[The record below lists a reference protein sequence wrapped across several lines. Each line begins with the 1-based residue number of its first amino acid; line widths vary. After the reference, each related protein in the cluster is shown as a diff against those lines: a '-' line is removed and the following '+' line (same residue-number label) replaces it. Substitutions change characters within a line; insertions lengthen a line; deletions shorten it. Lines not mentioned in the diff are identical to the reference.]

1 MSVKIRE
8 KRGKLYLD
16 IYSNGRRNWEA
27 LHMELTS
34 DKTQNKETMRVAE
47 ICRVKRELQV
57 VSGEWGILDPGSE
70 KKTLYLFAKDMANS
84 GKYAVRINSVL
95 PYLDKYQGGKTVQIS
110 RITKKWLE
118 NFQDFLLEHLS
129 KNTARNYI
137 LGICQILNKAVQDN
151 IILRNPGREVE
162 IVKREESERIFLNI
176 EEMQKLADI
185 EAKSDLEKD
194 VKKAFIFACYTGLRV
209 SDLITITWGNIE
221 HNPPQIVKSQKKT
234 GVRVYI
240 PLHKTART
248 IIDDNALH
256 DHGELIFP
264 WLNVIKNNRNLYLSK
279 WADRANIGK
288 PIGWHTARHTF
299 AVKSLESGADI
310 YTVSKLLGHTDI
322 TATQVYAKAT
332 DKMKREAVNALP
344 EIIVTSNEQ

>member
-16 IYSNGRRNWEA
+16 IYTNGRRSWEA
-27 LHMELTS
+27 LHLTLTG
-34 DKTQNKETMRVAE
+34 DKVQDRDAMHLAE
-47 ICRVKRELQV
+47 ICRAKRELQI
-57 VSGEWGILDPGSE
+57 VSGEWGILDPGSD
-70 KKTLYLFAKDMANS
+70 KKTLYVFAKEMADS
-84 GKYAVRINSVL
+84 GKYAIRISSVL
-95 PYLDKYQGGKTVQIS
+95 QYLEKYQGGKTVPIS
-110 RITKKWLE
+110 RINKKWLE
-118 NFQDFLLEHLS
+118 GFQDFLLKHLS
-129 KNTARNYI
+129 ANTARNYI
-137 LGICQILNKAVQDN
+137 LGIFQILNKAVQDN
-151 IILRNPGREVE
+151 IILKNPGREVE
-162 IVKREESERIFLNI
+162 IIKKEESERIFLNI
-176 EEMQKLADI
+176 EEMQKLANI
-185 EAKSDLEKD
+185 EAKTDLEKD

-221 HNPPQIVKSQKKT
+221 RNPPQIVKNQKKT

-248 IIDDNALH
+248 IIDDSIMH
-256 DHGELIFP
+256 EQSDLIFP
-264 WLNVIKNNRNLYLSK
+264 WLDVIKNNRNLYLTR

-288 PIGWHTARHTF
+288 SIGWHTARHTF

-344 EIIVTSNEQ
+344 EIIVEPSG

>member
-16 IYSNGRRNWEA
+16 IYTNGRRCWES
-27 LHMELTS
+27 LHLTLTGDS
-34 DKTQNKETMRVAE
+34 VQNRDTMRLAE
-47 ICRVKRELQV
+47 ICRSKRELQV
-57 VSGEWGILDPGSE
+57 VSGEWGILDPGSD
-70 KKTLYLFAKDMANS
+70 KKTLYLFANEMADS

-95 PYLDKYQGGKTVQIS
+95 QYLKKYQGGKTVQIS
-110 RITKKWLE
+110 RIDKKWLE
-118 NFQDFLLEHLS
+118 NFQEFLLKHLS
-129 KNTARNYI
+129 ANTARNYI
-137 LGICQILNKAVQDN
+137 LGIFQILNKAVQEN

-162 IVKREESERIFLNI
+162 IIKREESERVFLNI
-176 EEMQKLADI
+176 EEMQKLADN
-185 EAKSDLEKD
+185 EAKTELEKD

-221 HNPPQIVKSQKKT
+221 RNPPQIVKNQKKT

-248 IIDDNALH
+248 LIEDNILH
-256 DHGELIFP
+256 EQADLIFP
-264 WLNVIKNNRNLYLSK
+264 WLNIIKNNRNLYLSK

-288 PIGWHTARHTF
+288 TIGWHTARHTF

-344 EIIVTSNEQ
+344 EIVVGSNG

>member
-1 MSVKIRE
+1 
-8 KRGKLYLD
+8 
-16 IYSNGRRNWEA
+16 
-27 LHMELTS
+27 
-34 DKTQNKETMRVAE
+34 
-47 ICRVKRELQV
+47 

-70 KKTLYLFAKDMANS
+70 KKTLYLFAKDMARS

-110 RITKKWLE
+110 RINKKWLE
-118 NFQDFLLEHLS
+118 NFQEFLLKHLS
-129 KNTARNYI
+129 PNTARNYI

-162 IVKREESERIFLNI
+162 IIKREESERVFLNT

-185 EAKSDLEKD
+185 EAKSELEKD
-194 VKKAFIFACYTGLRV
+194 VKKAFLFACYTGLRV

-248 IIDDNALH
+248 IIDDNSLH
-256 DHGELIFP
+256 EHDDLIFP
-264 WLNVIKNNRNLYLSK
+264 WLNVIKNNRNLYLTK
-279 WADRANIGK
+279 WADRAGIGK

-299 AVKSLESGADI
+299 AVKSLESGGDI

-322 TATQVYAKAT
+322 TATQIYAKAT

-344 EIIVTSNEQ
+344 EIIVGTE

>member
-1 MSVKIRE
+1 MSVKIR
-8 KRGKLYLD
+8 KKHGKLYLD
-16 IYSNGRRNWEA
+16 IYVKGHRNWEA
-27 LHMELTS
+27 LHLTLTD
-34 DKTQNKETMRVAE
+34 DKVQNKDTMQLAE
-47 ICRVKRELQV
+47 ICRAKRELQI
-57 VSGEWGILDPGSE
+57 VSGEWGILDPGSD
-70 KKTLYLFAKDMANS
+70 KKTLYLFAKEMADS
-84 GKYAVRINSVL
+84 GKYAVRISSVL
-95 PYLDKYQGGKTVQIS
+95 QYLGKYHGGKIVPIS
-110 RITKKWLE
+110 KIDKKWLE
-118 NFQDFLLEHLS
+118 NFQDFLLKHLS
-129 KNTARNYI
+129 RNTARNYI

-151 IILRNPGREVE
+151 IILRSPGREVE
-162 IVKREESERIFLNI
+162 IIKREESERVFLNI
-176 EEMQKLADI
+176 DEMQKLADI
-185 EAKSDLEKD
+185 EAKTDLEKD

-221 HNPPQIVKSQKKT
+221 RNPPQIVKNQKKT

-248 IIDDNALH
+248 IIDDNILH
-256 DHGELIFP
+256 EQDDLVFP
-264 WLNVIKNNRNLYLSK
+264 WLNIIKNNRNLYLTK

-288 PIGWHTARHTF
+288 SIGWHTARHTF

-344 EIIVTSNEQ
+344 EIIVVPNG

>member
-1 MSVKIRE
+1 VSVKIRK

-16 IYSNGRRNWEA
+16 IYAHGRRKWETLHLALTNDKAHNKEA
-27 LHMELTS
+27 LRL
-34 DKTQNKETMRVAE
+34 AE
-47 ICRVKRELQV
+47 ICRAKRELQI
-57 VSGEWGILDPGSE
+57 VSGEWGILDPGSD
-70 KKTLYLFAKDMANS
+70 KKTLYLLTKEMADS
-84 GKYAVRINSVL
+84 GKYAVRISSVL
-95 PYLDKYQGGKTVQIS
+95 QYLDKYPGGKTMQIN
-110 RITKKWLE
+110 RINKKWVE
-118 NFQDFLLEHLS
+118 SFQDFLLKHLS
-129 KNTARNYI
+129 RNTARNYI
-137 LGICQILNKAVQDN
+137 LGICQVLNKAVQEN
-151 IILRNPGREVE
+151 IILKNPGREVE
-162 IVKREESERIFLNI
+162 IIKKQESERVFLNI
-176 EEMQKLADI
+176 EEMQKLANI
-185 EAKSDLEKD
+185 EARTDLERD

-248 IIDDNALH
+248 VIDDKILH
-256 DHGELIFP
+256 EHGELIFP
-264 WLNVIKNNRNLYLSK
+264 WLKVIKNNRNLYLTK

-288 PIGWHTARHTF
+288 SIGWHTARHTF

-344 EIIVTSNEQ
+344 EIIVGP

>member
-1 MSVKIRE
+1 MSVKIRK

-16 IYSNGRRNWEA
+16 IYTNGRRTWEA
-27 LHMELTS
+27 LHLTLTG
-34 DKTQNKETMRVAE
+34 DKAQNKDAMRLAE
-47 ICRVKRELQV
+47 ICRAKRELQV
-57 VSGEWGILDPGSE
+57 VSGEWGILDPGSD
-70 KKTLYLFAKDMANS
+70 KKTLYVFAKEMADS
-84 GKYAVRINSVL
+84 GKYAVRISSVL
-95 PYLDKYQGGKTVQIS
+95 QYLEKYQGGKTIQIS
-110 RITKKWLE
+110 RINKRWLE
-118 NFQDFLLEHLS
+118 NFQDFLLKHLS
-129 KNTARNYI
+129 TNTARNYI

-151 IILRNPGREVE
+151 IILKNPGREVE
-162 IVKREESERIFLNI
+162 IIKKEESERVFLNI
-176 EEMQKLADI
+176 EEMQKLANI
-185 EAKSDLEKD
+185 EAKTDQEKD
-194 VKKAFIFACYTGLRV
+194 VKRAFIFACYTGLRV

-248 IIDDNALH
+248 IIDDNILH
-256 DHGELIFP
+256 EHDDLIFP
-264 WLNVIKNNRNLYLSK
+264 WLDVIKNNRNLYLTK

-288 PIGWHTARHTF
+288 SIGWHTARHTF

-344 EIIVTSNEQ
+344 EIIVAPNG